1 MARSKKKLLDLR
13 KGVDFIGV
21 TCSFYCHDGQGNIL
35 MHKRSRKC
43 RDEWGAWDGGSGSM
57 EFGETFEETVR
68 REIMEE
74 YCVRPTKL
82 VLCSFKNV
90 LRTKGRVKTHWVAGV
105 FVARVNPKHVR
116 IGEPEKMDDIGWFPI
131 NRLPKRLHSQTK
143 RDIAII
149 KQSGVKI

>member
-1 MARSKKKLLDLR
+1 MKKSFDLR

-21 TCSFYCHDGQGNIL
+21 TCSFYCYDGQGNIL
-35 MHKRSRKC
+35 MHRRSQNC
-43 RDEWGAWDGGSGSM
+43 RDERGVWDGGSGSM

-82 VLCSFKNV
+82 VLCGFKNV
-90 LRTKGRVKTHWVAGV
+90 IRKNGRVKTHWVAVV
-105 FVARVNPKHVR
+105 FAARVNPKR
-116 IGEPEKMDDIGWFPI
+116 CAIGEPAKMDEIAWFPM
-131 NRLPKRLHSQTK
+131 NRLPKELHSQTK

-149 KQSGVKI
+149 KQSGISL